1 MSSFLDYDVVYPK
14 KGTDVIFDRRKFRKQ
29 RTGREK
35 TLMDIVE
42 ACDRLGKRD
51 TFTTAS
57 KLLQIPN
64 VYQLNKDLLCIV
76 YEYYY
81 SKEGDK
87 RLREI
92 LANFENDFQ
101 EILRSIRERGLFK
114 KLKDEKSE
122 YLFRQDFCC
131 YLFLIND
138 FNENFEESSEYY
150 DYVEYEDSEDEFLD
164 AEMDEEIDLQ
174 GD

>member
-1 MSSFLDYDVVYPK
+1 MSSFLDFDVVYPK
-14 KGTDVIFDRRKFRKQ
+14 KGTEVTFDRRKFRKQ

-35 TLMDIVE
+35 VVVDIVE
-42 ACDRLGKRD
+42 AFDRMGKRD
-51 TFTTAS
+51 MFNTAV

-64 VYQLNKDLLCIV
+64 IFQLNKDLICLV

-81 SKEGDK
+81 SKQGDK

-101 EILRSIRERGLFK
+101 EILRTVKERGIFK
-114 KLKDEKSE
+114 KLKDERSE
-122 YLFRQDFCC
+122 YFFRQDFCC

-138 FNENFEESSEYY
+138 FNENFDDSSEYY

-164 AEMDEEIDLQ
+164 AEMDEEVDLQ

>member
-42 ACDRLGKRD
+42 AFDRLGKRD

-101 EILRSIRERGLFK
+101 EILRSIKERGLFK